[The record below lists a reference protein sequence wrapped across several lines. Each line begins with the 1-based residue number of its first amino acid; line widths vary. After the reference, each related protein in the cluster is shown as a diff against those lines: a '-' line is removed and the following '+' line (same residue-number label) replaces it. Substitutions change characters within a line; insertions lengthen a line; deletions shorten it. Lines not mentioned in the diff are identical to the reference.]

1 MNKPLKVHFT
11 GICGV
16 GTGALAVALKK
27 AGWTVTGS
35 DKGFYPPVS
44 TALTE
49 ASIPYYA
56 GWHPENIGEVDIAVA
71 GGVGTSP
78 SNPEIK
84 YFREKGIRLVSFAE
98 AVGEFLV
105 KKHSIVVVGTWGKT
119 TSSSLLSFIF
129 DKAGMNP
136 SYFSGGVGIG
146 RDAGA
151 LTDSDWSIIEGDE
164 YQVSIK
170 ERRAKFFHYKPTD
183 LLMTAMSWDHADLY
197 PTEALYMDAFKK
209 LLANLPRKGKIVYCI
224 DNENLTSL
232 INETIKE
239 GAHDP
244 DAFVSYGKSEK
255 ADYRYS
261 NISHTKAGLSFTIT
275 YHGKEYVIKSPMLG
289 AYNIENI
296 TGCFAMAREQG
307 IAPGVTSDAI
317 AEFPGLKRRLERRF
331 ESADGTLTVIDAH
344 APTPE
349 KAQAGLQSIREVY
362 KGKIVAI
369 FEPNIGGRQRASAHM
384 YDNTFIDATTVF
396 IPRLTK
402 LKIDENAEVQP
413 LEGDELAT
421 LMRKTH
427 PSVEYVDNDETLVDS
442 AIRYAQDIGPDN
454 VIVFLGSHGFR
465 GMIEEVVKKLSE
477 IKTS

>member
-27 AGWTVTGS
+27 SGWTVTGS

-49 ASIPYYA
+49 AGIPFYA

-105 KKHSIVVVGTWGKT
+105 QKRSIVCVGTWGKT

-151 LTDSDWSIIEGDE
+151 LTDSEWSIIEGDE
-164 YQVSIK
+164 YQVSIE

-183 LLMTAMSWDHADLY
+183 LLMTAISWDHADLY

-209 LLANLPRKGKIVYCI
+209 LLANLPRKGKIIYCV
-224 DNENLTSL
+224 DNTNLVSL
-232 INETIKE
+232 ISETQSD

-244 DAFVSYGKSEK
+244 DSFVSYGASEN
-255 ADYRYS
+255 ADYRYE
-261 NISHTKAGLSFTIT
+261 NVSHTKLGLSFDIVYRNKT
-275 YHGKEYVIKSPMLG
+275 YHIKSPMLG
-289 AYNIENI
+289 TYNIENI

-307 IAPGVTSDAI
+307 IAPSLISDAI
-317 AEFPGLKRRLERRF
+317 SEFPGLKRRLERRF
-331 ESADGTLTVIDAH
+331 ESTDGHITVIDTH

-349 KAQAGLQSIREVY
+349 KAKSGLESVREVY
-362 KGKIVAI
+362 SGKIVAI
-369 FEPNIGGRQRASAHM
+369 FEPNIGGRQRASAYM
-384 YDNTFIDATTVF
+384 YDNTFVDANTIF

-402 LKIDENAEVQP
+402 LKIDESLKEQP
-413 LEGDELAT
+413 LEGEELTAIIK
-421 LMRKTH
+421 KTH
-427 PSVEYVDNDETLVDS
+427 ASVEYIDNDDELVS
-442 AIRYAQDIGPDN
+442 AAIRYASDITADN

-465 GMIEEVVKKLSE
+465 GMIEEVVKKLAE
-477 IKTS
+477 KK